1 MTRISF
7 GLDLSLSASGVT
19 AIVEGTDVPRLAV
32 CTVPSLPANATVEEE
47 LIRMTRMAGKVITV
61 IRNVMLPGDDCLFN
75 IEGPVVGMIGGKSDE
90 RAGLRWIIAL
100 NLRPLGRL
108 MFTPPANV
116 KQFWTGNG
124 AADKKTMMHFAAL
137 RYPGMA
143 LLDNNAVDALSLA
156 AVGATHLGF
165 NLTPRTPA
173 VNELALAKLRWPV
186 DPTKGSPENVKTT
199 ARQ

>member
-1 MTRISF
+1 VTRISF

-19 AIVEGTDVPRLAV
+19 AITEGDDLPRLGV
-32 CTVPSLPANATVEEE
+32 CTVPGAAANATVEEE
-47 LIRMTRMAGKVITV
+47 LIRMTRMAGKVITM

-75 IEGPVVGMIGGKSDE
+75 IEGPIVGMIGGKQDE

-108 MFTPPANV
+108 MFSPPASV
-116 KQFWTGNG
+116 KQYWTGSG

-143 LLDNNAVDALSLA
+143 LLDNNAVDALALA
-156 AVGATHLGF
+156 QMGSTHLGF
-165 NLTPRTPA
+165 DQTPRTPA

-186 DPTKGSPENVKTT
+186 DPTKGTPTRV
-199 ARQ
+199 